1 MCGCPVNNNSWISF
15 NNFWMS
21 VDNFWMFV
29 NNFWIISQQFLDI
42 KSTIVDANNLLY
54 SQQAKSY
61 YSKQTR
67 AGFQLYQTWLFWFY
81 DSWWPHYNGIPC
93 LARKCASNLIIVR
106 DMYMCVGVNDTW
118 NAYHVLHCFTKCSLQ
133 VLEWLPAWDSQLY
146 QQVTLVH

>member
-1 MCGCPVNNNSWISF
+1 
-15 NNFWMS
+15 MS
-21 VDNFWMFV
+21 
-29 NNFWIISQQFLDI
+29 SQQQFLDI
-42 KSTIVDANNLLY
+42 IQQFLDVCQQFLDYQSTIFGCLSTIFRLS
-54 SQQAKSY
+54 SQQLWMLTTLASKQSLT
-61 YSKQTR
+61 YSKWTR

-81 DSWWPHYNGIPC
+81 DSWWPHSNGIPC

-133 VLEWLPAWDSQLY
+133 VLEWLPAWDSLLY